1 MTREIITVLIADDH
15 PVYRDGLA
23 SLLEPMA
30 DIEVVARAADG
41 IEAVEQA
48 RAARPDVVIMDLQM
62 PRLNGIE
69 ATRRLLAELPE
80 TGVLVITM
88 GEDES
93 TVFTAITA
101 GARGYLLKGAD
112 ADEVI
117 QAIRTVHGGGVVF
130 GASLARRIAR
140 VFATGPSA
148 AAPAAFPQLSE
159 REREILDLVAA
170 GLSNPDIAA
179 RLYLSPKTVRNNV
192 SAILAKLQAR
202 DRSAAIIRA
211 REAGL
216 GRADPG
222 RSR

>member
-1 MTREIITVLIADDH
+1 MSREPITVLIADDH

-23 SLLEPMA
+23 SLLDPLP
-30 DIEVVARAADG
+30 DIAVVGRAADG
-41 IEAVEQA
+41 VQAVEQA
-48 RAARPDVVIMDLQM
+48 LASRPDVVIMDLQM

-69 ATRRLLAELPE
+69 ATRRVLAELPD

-93 TVFTAITA
+93 TVFSAVAA

-112 ADEVI
+112 ADEVV

-140 VFATGPSA
+140 VFAGGA
-148 AAPAAFPQLSE
+148 AASAPSVFPELTD
-159 REREILDLVAA
+159 REREILDLVAG
-170 GLSNPDIAA
+170 GLSNGDIAG
-179 RLYLSPKTVRNNV
+179 RLYLSPTTVRNNV
-192 SAILAKLQAR
+192 SAILTKLRAR
-202 DRSAAIIRA
+202 DRSAAIVAA

-216 GRADPG
+216 GRSAEG
-222 RSR
+222 RP

>member
-1 MTREIITVLIADDH
+1 MTGETITVLIADDH

-23 SLLEPMA
+23 SLLEPLPG
-30 DIEVVARAADG
+30 IEVVARAADG
-41 IEAVEQA
+41 VEAVEQA
-48 RAARPDVVIMDLQM
+48 RVTQPDVVIMDLQM

-69 ATRRLLAELPE
+69 ATRQVLAELPH

-93 TVFTAITA
+93 TVFTAVTA

-112 ADEVI
+112 AEEVI

-130 GASLARRIAR
+130 GASLAQRIAR

-148 AAPAAFPQLSE
+148 AAPTAFPQLSE

-192 SAILAKLQAR
+192 SAILTKLQAR

-216 GRADPG
+216 GRA
-222 RSR
+222 SS

>member
-1 MTREIITVLIADDH
+1 MSREPITVLIADDH

-23 SLLEPMA
+23 SLLDPLP
-30 DIEVVARAADG
+30 DIAVVGRAADG
-41 IEAVEQA
+41 VQAVEQA
-48 RAARPDVVIMDLQM
+48 LASRPDVVIMDLQM

-69 ATRRLLAELPE
+69 ATRRVLAELPD

-93 TVFTAITA
+93 TVFSAVTA

-112 ADEVI
+112 ADEVV

-140 VFATGPSA
+140 VFAGGA
-148 AAPAAFPQLSE
+148 AASAPSVLPELTD
-159 REREILDLVAA
+159 REREILDLVAG
-170 GLSNPDIAA
+170 GLSNGDIAG

-192 SAILAKLQAR
+192 SAILTKLRAR
-202 DRSAAIIRA
+202 DRSDAIVAA

-216 GRADPG
+216 GRSAEG
-222 RSR
+222 RP

>member
-1 MTREIITVLIADDH
+1 MSREPITVLIADDH

-23 SLLEPMA
+23 SLLDPLP
-30 DIEVVARAADG
+30 DIAVVGRAADG
-41 IEAVEQA
+41 VQAVEQA
-48 RAARPDVVIMDLQM
+48 LASRPDVVIMDLQM

-69 ATRRLLAELPE
+69 ATRRVLAELPD

-93 TVFTAITA
+93 TVFSAVTA

-112 ADEVI
+112 ADEVV

-140 VFATGPSA
+140 VFAGGA
-148 AAPAAFPQLSE
+148 AASAPSVFPELTD
-159 REREILDLVAA
+159 REREILDLVAG
-170 GLSNPDIAA
+170 GLSNGDIAG

-192 SAILAKLQAR
+192 SAILTKLRAR
-202 DRSAAIIRA
+202 DRSAAIVAA

-216 GRADPG
+216 GRSAEDRP
-222 RSR
+222 

>member
-1 MTREIITVLIADDH
+1 MTVLIADDH

-23 SLLEPMA
+23 SLLDPLP
-30 DIEVVARAADG
+30 DIAVVGRAADG
-41 IEAVEQA
+41 VQAVEQA
-48 RAARPDVVIMDLQM
+48 LASRPDVVIMDLQM

-69 ATRRLLAELPE
+69 ATRRVLAELPD

-93 TVFTAITA
+93 TVFSAVTA

-112 ADEVI
+112 ADEVV

-140 VFATGPSA
+140 VFAGGA
-148 AAPAAFPQLSE
+148 AASAPSVFPELTD
-159 REREILDLVAA
+159 REREILDLVAG
-170 GLSNPDIAA
+170 GLSNGDIAG

-192 SAILAKLQAR
+192 SAILTKLRAR
-202 DRSAAIIRA
+202 DRSAAIVAA

-216 GRADPG
+216 GRSAEG
-222 RSR
+222 RP

>member
-1 MTREIITVLIADDH
+1 MTGETITVLIADDH

-23 SLLEPMA
+23 SLLEPLPG
-30 DIEVVARAADG
+30 IEVVARAADG

-48 RAARPDVVIMDLQM
+48 RVTQPDVVIMDLQM

-69 ATRRLLAELPE
+69 ATRQVLAELPE

-93 TVFTAITA
+93 TVFTAVTA

-112 ADEVI
+112 AEEVI

-130 GASLARRIAR
+130 GASLAQRIAR

-148 AAPAAFPQLSE
+148 RAPEAFPQLSD

-192 SAILAKLQAR
+192 SAILTKLQAR

-216 GRADPG
+216 GRA
-222 RSR
+222 SS

>member
-1 MTREIITVLIADDH
+1 MSREPITVLIADDH

-23 SLLEPMA
+23 SLLDPLP
-30 DIEVVARAADG
+30 DIAVVGRAADG
-41 IEAVEQA
+41 VQAVEQA
-48 RAARPDVVIMDLQM
+48 LASRPDVVIMDLQM

-69 ATRRLLAELPE
+69 ATRRVLAELPD

-93 TVFTAITA
+93 TVFSAVTA

-112 ADEVI
+112 ADEVV

-140 VFATGPSA
+140 VFAGGA
-148 AAPAAFPQLSE
+148 AASAPSVFPELTD
-159 REREILDLVAA
+159 REREILDLVAG
-170 GLSNPDIAA
+170 GLSNGDIAG

-192 SAILAKLQAR
+192 SAILTKLRAR
-202 DRSAAIIRA
+202 DRSDAIVAA

-216 GRADPG
+216 GRSAEG
-222 RSR
+222 RP

>member
-1 MTREIITVLIADDH
+1 MSREPITVLIADDH

-23 SLLEPMA
+23 SLLDPLP
-30 DIEVVARAADG
+30 DIAVVGRAADG
-41 IEAVEQA
+41 VQAVEQA
-48 RAARPDVVIMDLQM
+48 LASRPNVVIMDLQM

-69 ATRRLLAELPE
+69 ATRRVLAELPD

-93 TVFTAITA
+93 TVFSAVTA

-112 ADEVI
+112 ADEVV

-140 VFATGPSA
+140 VFAGGA
-148 AAPAAFPQLSE
+148 AASAPSVFPELTD
-159 REREILDLVAA
+159 REREILDLVAG
-170 GLSNPDIAA
+170 GLSNGDIAG

-192 SAILAKLQAR
+192 SAILTKLRAR
-202 DRSAAIIRA
+202 DRSAAIVAA

-216 GRADPG
+216 GRSAEG
-222 RSR
+222 RP

>member
-1 MTREIITVLIADDH
+1 VTGETITVLIADDH

-23 SLLEPMA
+23 SLLEPLPG
-30 DIEVVARAADG
+30 IEVVARAADG

-48 RAARPDVVIMDLQM
+48 RVTQPDVVIMDLQM

-69 ATRRLLAELPE
+69 ATRQVLAELPE

-93 TVFTAITA
+93 TVFTAVTA

-112 ADEVI
+112 AEEVI

-130 GASLARRIAR
+130 GASLAQRIAR

-148 AAPAAFPQLSE
+148 RAPEAFPQLSD

-192 SAILAKLQAR
+192 SAILTKLQAR

-216 GRADPG
+216 GRA
-222 RSR
+222 SS

>member
-1 MTREIITVLIADDH
+1 MTEPIAVLIADDH
-15 PVYRDGLA
+15 PIYRDGLA
-23 SLLEPMA
+23 SLLDPLPGI
-30 DIEVVARAADG
+30 DVVGRAADG
-41 IEAVEQA
+41 VEAVEQA
-48 RAARPDVVIMDLQM
+48 LARRPDVIIMDLQM

-69 ATRRLLAELPE
+69 ATRRVLAELPG

-93 TVFTAITA
+93 TVFSAITA

-112 ADEVI
+112 ADEVV

-130 GASLARRIAR
+130 GASLAQRIAR
-140 VFATGPSA
+140 VFASGPA
-148 AAPAAFPQLSE
+148 AAGTPAVFPELTE

-170 GLSNPDIAA
+170 GLSNSDIAA

-202 DRSAAIIRA
+202 DRSAAIVTA

-216 GRADPG
+216 GRP
-222 RSR
+222 R

>member
-1 MTREIITVLIADDH
+1 MTEPIAVLIADDH
-15 PVYRDGLA
+15 PIYRDGLA
-23 SLLEPMA
+23 SLLDPLPGI
-30 DIEVVARAADG
+30 DVVGRAADG
-41 IEAVEQA
+41 VEAVEQA
-48 RAARPDVVIMDLQM
+48 LARRPDVIIMDLQM

-69 ATRRLLAELPE
+69 ATRRVLAELPG

-93 TVFTAITA
+93 TVFSAITA

-112 ADEVI
+112 ADEVV

-130 GASLARRIAR
+130 GASLAQRIAR
-140 VFATGPSA
+140 VFASGPA
-148 AAPAAFPQLSE
+148 AAGTPAVFPELTE

-170 GLSNPDIAA
+170 GLSNSDIAA

-192 SAILAKLQAR
+192 SAILAILQAR
-202 DRSAAIIRA
+202 DRSAAIVTA

-216 GRADPG
+216 GRP
-222 RSR
+222 R

>member
-41 IEAVEQA
+41 VEAVEQA
-48 RAARPDVVIMDLQM
+48 HAARPDVVIMDLQM

-130 GASLARRIAR
+130 GASLAQRIAR

>member
-1 MTREIITVLIADDH
+1 MTGETITVLIADDH

-23 SLLEPMA
+23 SLLEPLPE
-30 DIEVVARAADG
+30 IEVVARAADG
-41 IEAVEQA
+41 VEAVERA
-48 RAARPDVVIMDLQM
+48 RTTRPNVVIMDLQM

-69 ATRRLLAELPE
+69 ATRQVLAELPH

-93 TVFTAITA
+93 TVFTAVTA

-112 ADEVI
+112 AEEVI

-130 GASLARRIAR
+130 GASLAQRIAR
-140 VFATGPSA
+140 VFATGPST
-148 AAPAAFPQLSE
+148 AAPAAFPELSE

-192 SAILAKLQAR
+192 SAILTKLQAR

-216 GRADPG
+216 GRAP
-222 RSR
+222 S

>member
-1 MTREIITVLIADDH
+1 MSREPITVLIADDH

-23 SLLEPMA
+23 SLLDPLP
-30 DIEVVARAADG
+30 DIAVVGRAADG
-41 IEAVEQA
+41 VQAVEQA
-48 RAARPDVVIMDLQM
+48 LASRPDVVIMDLQM

-69 ATRRLLAELPE
+69 ATRRVLAELPD

-93 TVFTAITA
+93 TVFSAVTA

-112 ADEVI
+112 ADEVV

-140 VFATGPSA
+140 VFAGGA
-148 AAPAAFPQLSE
+148 AASAPSVFPELTD
-159 REREILDLVAA
+159 REREILDLVAG
-170 GLSNPDIAA
+170 GLSNGDIAG
-179 RLYLSPKTVRNNV
+179 RLYLSPTTVRNNV
-192 SAILAKLQAR
+192 SAILTKLRAR
-202 DRSAAIIRA
+202 DRSASIVAA

-216 GRADPG
+216 GRSAEG
-222 RSR
+222 RP

>member
-1 MTREIITVLIADDH
+1 MSREPITVLIADDH

-23 SLLEPMA
+23 SLLDPLP
-30 DIEVVARAADG
+30 DIAVVGRAADG
-41 IEAVEQA
+41 VQAVEQA
-48 RAARPDVVIMDLQM
+48 LASRPDVVIMDLQM

-69 ATRRLLAELPE
+69 ATRRVLAELPD

-93 TVFTAITA
+93 TVFSAVAA

-112 ADEVI
+112 ADEVV

-140 VFATGPSA
+140 VFAGGA
-148 AAPAAFPQLSE
+148 AASAPSVFPELTD
-159 REREILDLVAA
+159 REREILDLVAG
-170 GLSNPDIAA
+170 GLSNGDIAG

-192 SAILAKLQAR
+192 SAILTKLRAR
-202 DRSAAIIRA
+202 DRSDAIVAA
-211 REAGL
+211 REAVA
-216 GRADPG
+216 R
-222 RSR
+222 

>member
-1 MTREIITVLIADDH
+1 MGINPQTILD
-15 PVYRDGLA
+15 
-23 SLLEPMA
+23 
-30 DIEVVARAADG
+30 AA
-41 IEAVEQA
+41 
-48 RAARPDVVIMDLQM
+48 
-62 PRLNGIE
+62 
-69 ATRRLLAELPE
+69 PE
-80 TGVLVITM
+80 FQVLVNGTVSTTVSIGTPKLVGNVWEYAVSGLPANGLVTVRFISGSFGDNNGALTM

-93 TVFTAITA
+93 TVFTAVTA

-112 ADEVI
+112 AEEVI

-130 GASLARRIAR
+130 GASLAQRIAR

-148 AAPAAFPQLSE
+148 RAPEAFPQLSD

-192 SAILAKLQAR
+192 SAILTKLQAR

-216 GRADPG
+216 GRA
-222 RSR
+222 SS